1 MSVILV
7 LDDDA
12 PARAALA
19 EQLGRLFPHV
29 QVLTGTPAELA
40 RVEVRAASRRGAGA
54 PPAEARRYSE
64 VRAAS
69 RRGAGAPP
77 AEVRRYSEVRA
88 ASRRGAGAPPAEAR
102 RHIED
107 GSIVLTGLADA
118 ERIANR
124 SRGRVL
130 RVVALTPEMG
140 PATLMRAEAAGVRA
154 TLRAP
159 ATAEGLRAV
168 LEPIVGD
175 GTPSGTEGW

>member
-1 MSVILV
+1 MPVILV

-77 AEVRRYSEVRA
+77 AE
-88 ASRRGAGAPPAEAR
+88 AR

-140 PATLMRAEAAGVRA
+140 PATLMRAEDAGVRA

>member
-1 MSVILV
+1 MPVILV

-54 PPAEARRYSE
+54 PPAEARRYIE

-69 RRGAGAPP
+69 RRGAGAP
-77 AEVRRYSEVRA
+77 RRYI
-88 ASRRGAGAPPAEAR
+88 EAL

-118 ERIANR
+118 ERIASR
-124 SRGRVL
+124 SRGPVL

-140 PATLMRAEAAGVRA
+140 PATLMRAETAGVRA

>member
-1 MSVILV
+1 MPVILV

-54 PPAEARRYSE
+54 PPAEARRHS
-64 VRAAS
+64 
-69 RRGAGAPP
+69 
-77 AEVRRYSEVRA
+77 
-88 ASRRGAGAPPAEAR
+88 
-102 RHIED
+102 ED

-118 ERIANR
+118 ERIASR
-124 SRGRVL
+124 SRGPVL

-140 PATLMRAEAAGVRA
+140 PATLMRAETAGVRA

-159 ATAEGLRAV
+159 ATAEGLRTV

>member
-1 MSVILV
+1 MPVILV

-54 PPAEARRYSE
+54 PPAEARRHSE

-77 AEVRRYSEVRA
+77 AEVRRHS
-88 ASRRGAGAPPAEAR
+88 
-102 RHIED
+102 ED

-118 ERIANR
+118 ERIASR
-124 SRGRVL
+124 SRGPVL

-159 ATAEGLRAV
+159 ATAEGLRVV

>member
-1 MSVILV
+1 MPVILV

-29 QVLTGTPAELA
+29 QGLTGTPAELA

-54 PPAEARRYSE
+54 PPAEARRHSE

-77 AEVRRYSEVRA
+77 AEVRRHS
-88 ASRRGAGAPPAEAR
+88 
-102 RHIED
+102 ED

-118 ERIANR
+118 ERIASR
-124 SRGRVL
+124 SRGPVL

>member
-1 MSVILV
+1 MPVILV

-54 PPAEARRYSE
+54 PPAEAQRH
-64 VRAAS
+64 
-69 RRGAGAPP
+69 
-77 AEVRRYSEVRA
+77 SEVRA

-118 ERIANR
+118 ERIASR
-124 SRGRVL
+124 SRGPVL

-140 PATLMRAEAAGVRA
+140 PATLMRAETAGVRA

-159 ATAEGLRAV
+159 ATAEGLRTV

>member
-29 QVLTGTPAELA
+29 QVLTGTPAEFA

-54 PPAEARRYSE
+54 PPAEARRDI
-64 VRAAS
+64 
-69 RRGAGAPP
+69 
-77 AEVRRYSEVRA
+77 EVRA

-107 GSIVLTGLADA
+107 GSIVRA
-118 ERIANR
+118 RPWSIAWC
-124 SRGRVL
+124 
-130 RVVALTPEMG
+130 A
-140 PATLMRAEAAGVRA
+140 
-154 TLRAP
+154 RAP
-159 ATAEGLRAV
+159 RWSSPTSTSV
-168 LEPIVGD
+168 
-175 GTPSGTEGW
+175 PSRPSWRRCLLAAARRSASAPT

>member
-1 MSVILV
+1 MPVILV

-29 QVLTGTPAELA
+29 QVLSGTPAELA
-40 RVEVRAASRRGAGA
+40 
-54 PPAEARRYSE
+54 
-64 VRAAS
+64 
-69 RRGAGAPP
+69 
-77 AEVRRYSEVRA
+77 
-88 ASRRGAGAPPAEAR
+88 RGAGAPPAEAR
-102 RHIED
+102 RHIEN

-118 ERIANR
+118 ERIASR
-124 SRGRVL
+124 SRGPVL
-130 RVVALTPEMG
+130 RVIALTPEMG

>member
-54 PPAEARRYSE
+54 PPAEARRHS
-64 VRAAS
+64 
-69 RRGAGAPP
+69 
-77 AEVRRYSEVRA
+77 
-88 ASRRGAGAPPAEAR
+88 
-102 RHIED
+102 ED

-118 ERIANR
+118 ERIASR
-124 SRGRVL
+124 SRGPVL

-154 TLRAP
+154 MLRAP

>member
-40 RVEVRAASRRGAGA
+40 RV
-54 PPAEARRYSE
+54 
-64 VRAAS
+64 
-69 RRGAGAPP
+69 
-77 AEVRRYSEVRA
+77 EVRA

>member
-1 MSVILV
+1 MPVILV

-54 PPAEARRYSE
+54 PPAEA
-64 VRAAS
+64 
-69 RRGAGAPP
+69 
-77 AEVRRYSEVRA
+77 RRYSEVRA

>member
-54 PPAEARRYSE
+54 PPAEARRDIK
-64 VRAAS
+64 
-69 RRGAGAPP
+69 
-77 AEVRRYSEVRA
+77 VRA

-102 RHIED
+102 RDIED
-107 GSIVLTGLADA
+107 GSIVLAGLADA
-118 ERIANR
+118 ERIASM
-124 SRGRVL
+124 SRGPVL

-154 TLRAP
+154 MLRAP

>member
-54 PPAEARRYSE
+54 PLAEARRY
-64 VRAAS
+64 
-69 RRGAGAPP
+69 
-77 AEVRRYSEVRA
+77 
-88 ASRRGAGAPPAEAR
+88 
-102 RHIED
+102 IED
-107 GSIVLTGLADA
+107 GSIVLAGLADA
-118 ERIANR
+118 ERIASM
-124 SRGRVL
+124 SRGPVL

-154 TLRAP
+154 MLRAP

>member
-1 MSVILV
+1 MPVILV

-54 PPAEARRYSE
+54 PPAEARRHSE

-77 AEVRRYSEVRA
+77 AEVRRHS
-88 ASRRGAGAPPAEAR
+88 
-102 RHIED
+102 ED

-118 ERIANR
+118 ERIASR
-124 SRGRVL
+124 SRGPVL

>member
-1 MSVILV
+1 MPVILV

-64 VRAAS
+64 
-69 RRGAGAPP
+69 
-77 AEVRRYSEVRA
+77 
-88 ASRRGAGAPPAEAR
+88 
-102 RHIED
+102 D
-107 GSIVLTGLADA
+107 GSIVLTGLVDA
-118 ERIANR
+118 ERIASR
-124 SRGRVL
+124 SRGPVL

>member
-1 MSVILV
+1 MPVILV

-54 PPAEARRYSE
+54 PPAEARRHS
-64 VRAAS
+64 
-69 RRGAGAPP
+69 
-77 AEVRRYSEVRA
+77 
-88 ASRRGAGAPPAEAR
+88 
-102 RHIED
+102 ED

-118 ERIANR
+118 ERIASR
-124 SRGRVL
+124 SRGPVL

-159 ATAEGLRAV
+159 ATAEGLRVV

>member
-1 MSVILV
+1 MPVILV

-54 PPAEARRYSE
+54 PPAEARRHS
-64 VRAAS
+64 
-69 RRGAGAPP
+69 
-77 AEVRRYSEVRA
+77 
-88 ASRRGAGAPPAEAR
+88 
-102 RHIED
+102 ED

-118 ERIANR
+118 ERIASR
-124 SRGRVL
+124 SRGPVL

-154 TLRAP
+154 MLRAP

>member
-1 MSVILV
+1 MPVILV

-19 EQLGRLFPHV
+19 EQLGCLFPHV

-77 AEVRRYSEVRA
+77 AEARRHSEVRA

-102 RHIED
+102 RHSEVRAASRRGAGAPPAEARRHSED

-118 ERIANR
+118 ERIASR
-124 SRGRVL
+124 SRGPVL
-130 RVVALTPEMG
+130 RVVALTPEESLE
-140 PATLMRAEAAGVRA
+140 PLRRRAERLEQAVRETKA
-154 TLRAP
+154 
-159 ATAEGLRAV
+159 
-168 LEPIVGD
+168 
-175 GTPSGTEGW
+175 

>member
-1 MSVILV
+1 MPVILV

-54 PPAEARRYSE
+54 PPAEARRHS
-64 VRAAS
+64 
-69 RRGAGAPP
+69 
-77 AEVRRYSEVRA
+77 
-88 ASRRGAGAPPAEAR
+88 
-102 RHIED
+102 ED

-118 ERIANR
+118 ERIASR
-124 SRGRVL
+124 SRGPVL